1 MIRYY
6 ETFSR
11 SGPKAAQEAGG
22 GGSAHSLCTSPQFVQ
37 RPWGRFLHSFYRFRG
52 FSFFS
57 FGFWFFCALLPFFR
71 FSVNLPYNFFY
82 NLFSKPLSLLLTCAS
97 VGVCVAGDWR
107 LVDYAD
113 GGKEGGW
120 RRVGENGRTCLK
132 SGCFTRVFLF
142 IHHRLSLIAGSLCA
156 RNCYFPFFS
165 FGNICFVASSMCFL
179 FIPIFHGVHCISAS
193 FHKYIT
199 ALEPR

>member
-57 FGFWFFCALLPFFR
+57 FGFWFFVPSSLFFV
-71 FSVNLPYNFFY
+71 FLSTSLTTFFT
-82 NLFSKPLSLLLTCAS
+82 NLFP
-97 VGVCVAGDWR
+97 
-107 LVDYAD
+107 
-113 GGKEGGW
+113 
-120 RRVGENGRTCLK
+120 N
-132 SGCFTRVFLF
+132 
-142 IHHRLSLIAGSLCA
+142 
-156 RNCYFPFFS
+156 
-165 FGNICFVASSMCFL
+165 CFL
-179 FIPIFHGVHCISAS
+179 F
-193 FHKYIT
+193 Y
-199 ALEPR
+199 